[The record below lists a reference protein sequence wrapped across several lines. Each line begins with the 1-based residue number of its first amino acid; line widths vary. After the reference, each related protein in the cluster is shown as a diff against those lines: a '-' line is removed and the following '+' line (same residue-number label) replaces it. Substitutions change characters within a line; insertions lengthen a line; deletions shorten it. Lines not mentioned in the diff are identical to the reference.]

1 MERYKILKVIGD
13 GTYGTVS
20 KGLALDT
27 GEFVAIKRMKKK
39 FYSWEECLDL
49 REIKCLRRLV
59 HPNIVRLKEVIR
71 SNDDLHLAFEF
82 IERNV
87 VQLLQEGR
95 ELPEAEVRDIMQGTL
110 AGIAYCHKV
119 GVFHRDL
126 KPDNLM
132 IGEEVK
138 IIDFGLARE
147 IRSRPPYTDYVSTR
161 WYRAPEILLHATVY
175 SWQVD
180 IFAVGCIMAELYL
193 RRPLFPGTN
202 ETDQIAKLCSVLGT
216 PSTSE
221 WPEGYRLASQLGF
234 VFPQFAATPLSALI
248 PRASAEALSLMRDL
262 MQWDPAKRPSAE
274 QCLQHPFFTRTG
286 GIPVAVAPLRHSLTN
301 TESPPRR
308 QLTESP
314 FPGQQFET
322 QSFMRAT
329 PVPMSRAQPLQG
341 IPSIAGPREEAGRG
355 RGRGG
360 RTEGI
365 GQYGAGLVGRQ
376 AQPLGQIGLG
386 RHRF

>member
-20 KGLALDT
+20 KGLTLDT

-39 FYSWEECLDL
+39 FYSWEECLEL

-71 SNDDLHLAFEF
+71 VNDDLHLAFEF
-82 IERNV
+82 LERNV

-95 ELPEAEVRDIMQGTL
+95 EVPESEIRDIMQGTL
-110 AGIAYCHKV
+110 QGVAYFHKA

-132 IGEEVK
+132 IGETVK

-161 WYRAPEILLHATVY
+161 WYRAPEILLHSTTY
-175 SWQVD
+175 NWQVD
-180 IFAVGCIMAELYL
+180 IFAVGCIMAEMYL
-193 RRPLFPGTN
+193 RRPLFPGSN

-216 PSTSE
+216 PNNVD
-221 WPEGYRLASQLGF
+221 WGEGYRLAAQLGF
-234 VFPQFAATPLSALI
+234 IFPQFASTPLSALI
-248 PRASAEALSLMRDL
+248 PRASTEALNLMRDL

-274 QCLQHPFFTRTG
+274 QCLQHPFFTRVSG
-286 GIPVAVAPLRHSLTN
+286 ARP

-314 FPGQQFET
+314 FPGQSFET
-322 QSFMRAT
+322 QSFMR
-329 PVPMSRAQPLQG
+329 PVLPIRAQGNPG
-341 IPSIAGPREEAGRG
+341 SGVREEAGRG
-355 RGRGG
+355 RGRG
-360 RTEGI
+360 RPEGI
-365 GQYGAGLVGRQ
+365 GQYGAGLVGKQ